1 MSPQLS
7 PSEFVASLERDGR
20 RMIEVVTEGDLGAP
34 VPPCPGWTLTEL
46 AGHLGAVHR
55 WAAALIRSGEPGERE
70 PGPVERATLVEWMS
84 DGLTDLLDLL
94 SGLDLSAP
102 AWTFGPEP
110 HLAAFWPRRQAQE
123 TAVHLWDAE
132 LSQGRTHVID
142 PRLAADGVDEVLTV
156 FVPRQIRRGQLE
168 PLPGGVLLVLSDC
181 DDETAVLAGEGG
193 DVDAPTQVMVRGT
206 AQEILL
212 ALWRRQPID
221 ALDIAGD
228 AEVARRI
235 FAGALTS

>member
-7 PSEFVASLERDGR
+7 PSEYLASLERDGR
-20 RMIEVVTEGDLGAP
+20 RMIEVVASGDLAAP

-55 WAAALIRSGEPGERE
+55 WAAALVRSGQPGERGT
-70 PGPVERATLVEWMS
+70 GPTDGADLVAWM
-84 DGLTDLLDLL
+84 DEGLTDLLALL
-94 SGLDLSAP
+94 ASLDLSAP

-110 HLAAFWPRRQAQE
+110 RVAGFWPRRQAQE
-123 TAVHLWDAE
+123 TSVHLWDAE
-132 LSQGRTHVID
+132 LSQGRSHRID
-142 PRLAADGVDEVLTV
+142 PALAADGVDEVLTV
-156 FVPRQIRRGQLE
+156 FMPRQIARGQLA

-181 DDETAVLAGEGG
+181 DDRTAVLAGDGADPE
-193 DVDAPTQVMVRGT
+193 APTQVMVRGT

-221 ALDIAGD
+221 GLEIAGD
-228 AEVARRI
+228 ADLARTV
-235 FAGALTS
+235 FTSALTS